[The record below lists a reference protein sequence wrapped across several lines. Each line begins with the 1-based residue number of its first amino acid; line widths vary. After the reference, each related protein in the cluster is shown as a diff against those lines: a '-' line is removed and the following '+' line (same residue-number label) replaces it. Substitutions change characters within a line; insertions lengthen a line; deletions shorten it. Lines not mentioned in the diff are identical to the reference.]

1 MKSKFDASGG
11 LEQMDRP
18 PLKGIPQPPKCPRY
32 GDDSVFYTYSKG
44 PNVQELTLKWPYRNR
59 GKGPT
64 D

>member
-1 MKSKFDASGG
+1 MTKPDFADGITQA
-11 LEQMDRP
+11 DRKP
-18 PLKGIPQPPKCPRY
+18 VKGIPVPPKCPRY

-44 PNVQELTLKWPYRNR
+44 PNVSELTLDWPYRGR